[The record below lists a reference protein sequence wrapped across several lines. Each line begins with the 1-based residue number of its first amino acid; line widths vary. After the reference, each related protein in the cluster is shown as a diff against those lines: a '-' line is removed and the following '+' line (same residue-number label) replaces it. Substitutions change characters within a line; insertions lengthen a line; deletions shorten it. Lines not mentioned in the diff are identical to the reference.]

1 MESTKLVIE
10 ASREGD
16 TEILNKLLQ
25 ENPSLLDDVAFGNP
39 PESVLHVAI
48 KGGHVRFVIE
58 LMKHN
63 KKLARE
69 FDRGGFRPLDIAAI
83 MGNVEMVK
91 QILRLDPGL
100 CLLKG
105 KGQRTALHYAASKGN
120 VEVIDELLS
129 TCPDCLKDVTFS
141 QETALHLA
149 LKCYQFE
156 AFKVLVKWLEIN
168 KLQSIINWPDFNGN
182 TVLHIAAST
191 KQHESIELLL
201 ICKGICATIKVNAKN
216 FKGVTAAD
224 ILDIVMESPDDFHSR
239 QLILQHAGENH
250 SISFVSQAKHQQ
262 NIADHQSQ
270 PSKDWFNYFK
280 FQIQRESPSDTRNV
294 LLVVAALIAT
304 VTFQAGV
311 TPPSS
316 ILDMSNQPNDENQA
330 GPPPASILPPL
341 RQRNPVAVS
350 GIAAASAIFGSH
362 ATSYLFLFS
371 NSLGL
376 TASLSIIIYLTR
388 GFPFQRE
395 LLICVF
401 AMMFSYGF
409 SVSGIL
415 KGQKQEKEMAGYILL
430 TVAFLLPFLIR
441 WLPTWGK
448 MAWKKCARRRFF
460 KVNILPV
467 DN

>member
-58 LMKHN
+58 LMKNN

-182 TVLHIAAST
+182 T
-191 KQHESIELLL
+191 SIELLL

-216 FKGVTAAD
+216 FKG
-224 ILDIVMESPDDFHSR
+224 
-239 QLILQHAGENH
+239 NH

-330 GPPPASILPPL
+330 
-341 RQRNPVAVS
+341 
-350 GIAAASAIFGSH
+350 AIFGSH

>member
-1 MESTKLVIE
+1 MESKKSVID
-10 ASREGD
+10 AAREGD

-69 FDRGGFRPLDIAAI
+69 FDRGGFRPLDVAAI
-83 MGNVEMVK
+83 MGNVKMVK

-105 KGQRTALHYAASKGN
+105 KGQRTALHYAASKGK

-129 TCPDCLKDVTFS
+129 SCPDCLKDVTFS

-156 AFKVLVKWLEIN
+156 AFKVLVKYLEIHM
-168 KLQSIINWPDFNGN
+168 LHWIINWRDFNGN
-182 TVLHIAAST
+182 TVLHLAAST
-191 KQHESIELLL
+191 KQHECIEVLFSSRD
-201 ICKGICATIKVNAKN
+201 IYATVKVNAKN

-224 ILDIVMESPDDFHSR
+224 ILDIVMESSDDFRSR
-239 QLILQHAGENH
+239 QLILQHASGDH
-250 SISFVSQAKHQQ
+250 STNSVSQAKHQP
-262 NIADHQSQ
+262 NRADYQSQ
-270 PSKDWFNYFK
+270 PSKDWFKYFK
-280 FQIQRESPSDTRNV
+280 FQVQRDSPSATRNA

-311 TPPSS
+311 TPPSGV
-316 ILDMSNQPNDENQA
+316 LDKPNQPNPDQNQA
-330 GPPPASILPPL
+330 GLPSPPAY
-341 RQRNPVAVS
+341 NPIAVS
-350 GIAAASAIFGSH
+350 GLAAASAIFGSH

-376 TASLSIIIYLTR
+376 TASLSIIIYLTG

-395 LLICVF
+395 LLISIF
-401 AMMFSYGF
+401 A
-409 SVSGIL
+409 I
-415 KGQKQEKEMAGYILL
+415 
-430 TVAFLLPFLIR
+430 PRLI
-441 WLPTWGK
+441 P
-448 MAWKKCARRRFF
+448 
-460 KVNILPV
+460 
-467 DN
+467 